1 MKTAERR
8 RVRRMLNSV
17 AIIGRLTADPELRTT
32 ATGANVTTF
41 TLACNRDYVKK
52 GEQRQAD
59 FIDCVAWNTTA
70 EVVCK
75 YLHKGSQAAVTG
87 SLQTRNFEDRNGNKK
102 KVTEVN
108 VGSVTFL
115 EKKNETVPEVEFND
129 EDIPF

>member
-1 MKTAERR
+1 
-8 RVRRMLNSV
+8 MLNSV

-102 KVTEVN
+102 KVTEIN
-108 VGSVTFL
+108 VASVTFL
-115 EKKNETVPEVEFND
+115 EKKESVPEVVAD
-129 EDIPF
+129 IEDLPFD

>member
-1 MKTAERR
+1 
-8 RVRRMLNSV
+8 MLNTV

-102 KVTEVN
+102 KVTEIN
-108 VGSVTFL
+108 VASVTFL
-115 EKKNETVPEVEFND
+115 EKKESIPEVEFSD

>member
-1 MKTAERR
+1 
-8 RVRRMLNSV
+8 MLNTV

-102 KVTEVN
+102 KVTEIN
-108 VGSVTFL
+108 VASVTFL
-115 EKKNETVPEVEFND
+115 EKKTETVPEVEFND